1 MRRGIAA
8 AIATVCTI
16 WNHPAGAADLAGP
29 AQVID
34 GDTIKIDGPRV
45 RLHGID
51 APEGAQ
57 TCLADG
63 TVWHCGQDT
72 TLALEQEIGR
82 HSVACRETDRD
93 HYTRIVAVCHVGPY
107 DLGARMVFLGWAL
120 AYRQFSDDYMEE
132 EGAAR
137 EAGTGIWRGQFVW
150 RQGIRLAQ
158 SKSRSNKLMF
168 IDKGLGWALAY
179 RQFSDDYMEEQAERI
194 DEDNLLARVI
204 ALRVERAAREAG
216 TGIWRGQFVPPWE
229 WRQGIRLAQS
239 KDRSVVGE
247 CLIKGNVGRDSER
260 IYHVPGGAYYG
271 RTKIDPSKGGRWF
284 CTEDEARAAGW
295 RRSKR

>member
-8 AIATVCTI
+8 ALATVCTI

-63 TVWHCGQDT
+63 TVWHCGQDA

-132 EGAAR
+132 EG
-137 EAGTGIWRGQFVW
+137 
-150 RQGIRLAQ
+150 
-158 SKSRSNKLMF
+158 
-168 IDKGLGWALAY
+168 
-179 RQFSDDYMEEQAERI
+179 
-194 DEDNLLARVI
+194 
-204 ALRVERAAREAG
+204 AAREAG